1 MTANLDR
8 GGQPHASRWSLAD
21 LQLDRIEHDKVR
33 EDWLIYYLV
42 VAASFVETAAE
53 LYTSNLV
60 HHFPDPQA
68 REWLANRW
76 RPEELQHGKALRA
89 YVEYAWPGLDWERG
103 YAGFFDEYSRM
114 CTMEELEASRALE
127 MAARCVVET
136 GTATFYTT
144 LHSRARE
151 PVLKQLTGFIRR
163 DEVRHYNYFRSF
175 YQAYQAEEQVG
186 RLSVLRALRK
196 RFTEAEQED
205 AYIGFKHAWLM
216 RHPDQPFLDGHFAEF
231 MRQVREGVAPHY
243 PYRMMVQMLLQP
255 LDLNRTL
262 QKLVVPLLARGA
274 RWVMFS

>member
-8 GGQPHASRWSLAD
+8 SGQPHVSRWTLAD

-33 EDWLIYYLV
+33 DDWLIYYLV
-42 VAASFVETAAE
+42 VAASFVESAAG

-60 HHFPDPQA
+60 DHFPDPLA

-76 RPEELQHGKALRA
+76 RLEELQHGRALRA
-89 YVEYAWPGLDWERG
+89 YVESAWPGLDWERG

-114 CTMEELEASRALE
+114 CTMEELEDSRALE

-136 GTATFYTT
+136 GTATLYTT
-144 LHSRARE
+144 LHACARE
-151 PVLKQLTGFIRR
+151 PVLRRLTAFIRQ
-163 DEVRHYNYFRSF
+163 DEVQHYNYFRSF

-186 RLSVLRALRK
+186 RLNVLRALRK
-196 RFTEAEQED
+196 RFTEAEQGD
-205 AYIGFKHAWLM
+205 AYVGFKHAWLM
-216 RHPDQPFLDGHFAEF
+216 RYPDQPFCDRHFAEF
-231 MRQVREGVAPHY
+231 MAQVRAGLAPHY
-243 PYRMMVQMLLQP
+243 PYRMMVKMLLQP

-262 QKLVVPLLARGA
+262 QKLALPLLARGA

>member
-8 GGQPHASRWSLAD
+8 GGQLHAFRWTLAD
-21 LQLDRIEHDKVR
+21 LPLDRIEHEKIR

-60 HHFPDPQA
+60 HHFPDPLA

-89 YVEYAWPGLDWERG
+89 YAESAWPSFDWERG

-114 CTMEELEASRALE
+114 CTMEELENSRALE

-136 GTATFYTT
+136 GTATFYTA
-144 LHSRARE
+144 LHACARE
-151 PVLKQLTGFIRR
+151 PVLRQLTGFIRR

-175 YQAYQAEEQVG
+175 YQAYRAEERVG
-186 RLSVLRALRK
+186 RLSVLWALRK

-205 AYIGFKHAWLM
+205 AYVGFKHAWLM
-216 RHPDQPFLDGHFAEF
+216 RHPDQPFREVHFAEF
-231 MRQVREGVAPHY
+231 MAQVREGVAPHY
-243 PYRMMVQMLLQP
+243 PYRMLVQMLLQP

-262 QKLVVPLLARGA
+262 RKLAVPLLARGA
-274 RWVMFS
+274 RWMMFS